1 MLDLLIYL
9 FENYISAKPKLN
21 INDITVELEEAG
33 FNDKDI
39 SSAFDWFNHLEKI
52 NNGFGLTNK
61 DSLRVLSKK
70 EYEKI
75 SSEAFT
81 FLTFLLN
88 AKILN
93 STEFEVILDQIM
105 ILNQKSINIDEM
117 RWIVMMTLWKS
128 GKENS
133 YLFVED
139 SLFQNKRTELH

>member
-9 FENYISAKPKLN
+9 FENYISTKPKLN
-21 INDITVELEEAG
+21 MNDITLELEQAG

-52 NNGFGLTNK
+52 NSGSELTNEK
-61 DSLRVLSKK
+61 SLRVLSQK

-139 SLFQNKRTELH
+139 SLFQNKRTEFH

>member
-9 FENYISAKPKLN
+9 FENYISTKPKLN
-21 INDITVELEEAG
+21 MNDITLELEEAG
-33 FNDKDI
+33 FNNKDI

-52 NNGFGLTNK
+52 NNRPKLIHKN
-61 DSLRVLSKK
+61 SLRVLSQK

-75 SSEAFT
+75 SKEGFT

>member
-9 FENYISAKPKLN
+9 FENYISTKPKLN
-21 INDITVELEEAG
+21 INAITVELEEAG
-33 FNDKDI
+33 FNNKDI
-39 SSAFDWFNHLEKI
+39 SSAFDWFNHLEKLS
-52 NNGFGLTNK
+52 NGPELTNK
-61 DSLRVLSKK
+61 NSIRVLSHK

-75 SSEAFT
+75 SKEGFT

-93 STEFEVILDQIM
+93 PTEFEVILDQIM
-105 ILNQKSINIDEM
+105 ILNQKYINIDEM

-139 SLFQNKRTELH
+139 SLFHNKRTQLH

>member
-9 FENYISAKPKLN
+9 FENYISTKPKLN
-21 INDITVELEEAG
+21 MNAITVELEEAG
-33 FNDKDI
+33 FNNKDI
-39 SSAFDWFNHLEKI
+39 STAFDWFNHLEKLS
-52 NNGFGLTNK
+52 NGPELTNK
-61 DSLRVLSKK
+61 NSIRVLSHR

-75 SSEAFT
+75 SKEGFT

-93 STEFEVILDQIM
+93 PTEFEVILDQIM
-105 ILNQKSINIDEM
+105 ILNQKYINIDEM

-139 SLFQNKRTELH
+139 SLFQNKRTQLH

>member
-1 MLDLLIYL
+1 MLDLIIYL
-9 FENYISAKPKLN
+9 FENYLSTKPKLN
-21 INDITVELEEAG
+21 MSDITLELEQAG
-33 FNDKDI
+33 FNNQDI

-52 NNGFGLTNK
+52 SEKTTLEDDK
-61 DSLRVLSKK
+61 SLRVLSQK

-75 SSEAFT
+75 SKEAFT
-81 FLTFLLN
+81 FLKFLID

-93 STEFEVILDQIM
+93 STEFEIILDQIM
-105 ILNQKSINIDEM
+105 ILNQSSINIDEM

-139 SLFQNKRTELH
+139 AIYQNKSLKLH

>member
-9 FENYISAKPKLN
+9 FENYISTKPKLN
-21 INDITVELEEAG
+21 MNAITVELEEAG
-33 FNDKDI
+33 FNNKDI
-39 SSAFDWFNHLEKI
+39 SSAFDWFNHLEKLS
-52 NNGFGLTNK
+52 NGVELTNK
-61 DSLRVLSKK
+61 NSIRVLSHK

-75 SSEAFT
+75 SKEGFT

-93 STEFEVILDQIM
+93 PTEFEVILDQIM
-105 ILNQKSINIDEM
+105 ILNQKYINIDEM

-139 SLFQNKRTELH
+139 SLFHNKRTQLH

>member
-9 FENYISAKPKLN
+9 FENFISTKPKLN
-21 INDITVELEEAG
+21 MNAITVELEEAG
-33 FNDKDI
+33 FNNKDI
-39 SSAFDWFNHLEKI
+39 ASAFDWFNHLEKLS
-52 NNGFGLTNK
+52 NGAELTNK
-61 DSLRVLSKK
+61 NSIRVLSHK

-75 SSEAFT
+75 SKEGFT

-93 STEFEVILDQIM
+93 PTEFEVILDQIM
-105 ILNQKSINIDEM
+105 ILNQKYINIDEM

-139 SLFQNKRTELH
+139 SLFQNKRTQLH

>member
-9 FENYISAKPKLN
+9 FENYISTKPKLN
-21 INDITVELEEAG
+21 MNDITVELEEAG

-52 NNGFGLTNK
+52 NNGFELTNK
-61 DSLRVLSKK
+61 DSLRVLSQK

-93 STEFEVILDQIM
+93 STEFEVIMDQIM

>member
-9 FENYISAKPKLN
+9 FENYISTKPKLN
-21 INDITVELEEAG
+21 MNAITVELEEAG
-33 FNDKDI
+33 FNNKDI
-39 SSAFDWFNHLEKI
+39 STAFDWFNHLEKLS
-52 NNGFGLTNK
+52 NGTELTNK
-61 DSLRVLSKK
+61 NSIRVLSHK

-75 SSEAFT
+75 SKEGFT

-93 STEFEVILDQIM
+93 PTEFEVILDQIM
-105 ILNQKSINIDEM
+105 ILNQKYINIDEM

-139 SLFQNKRTELH
+139 SLFQNKRTQLH

>member
-9 FENYISAKPKLN
+9 FENYISTKPKLN
-21 INDITVELEEAG
+21 MNDITVELEEAG

-52 NNGFGLTNK
+52 NNGFELTNK
-61 DSLRVLSKK
+61 DSLRVLSQK

-81 FLTFLLN
+81 FLTFLLS

-117 RWIVMMTLWKS
+117 RWIVMMTLWKR

>member
-9 FENYISAKPKLN
+9 FENYISTKPKLN
-21 INDITVELEEAG
+21 MNAITVELEEAG
-33 FNDKDI
+33 FNNKDI
-39 SSAFDWFNHLEKI
+39 STAFDWFNHLEKLSK
-52 NNGFGLTNK
+52 GPELTNK
-61 DSLRVLSKK
+61 NSIRVLSHK

-75 SSEAFT
+75 SKEGFT

-93 STEFEVILDQIM
+93 PTEFEVILDQIM
-105 ILNQKSINIDEM
+105 ILNQKYINIDEM

-139 SLFQNKRTELH
+139 SLFHNKRTQLH

>member
-9 FENYISAKPKLN
+9 FENYISTKPKLN
-21 INDITVELEEAG
+21 MNDITVELEEAG

-52 NNGFGLTNK
+52 SNGFELTNK
-61 DSLRVLSKK
+61 NSLRVLSKK

-139 SLFQNKRTELH
+139 SLFQNKRTEFH

>member
-9 FENYISAKPKLN
+9 FENYISTKPKLN
-21 INDITVELEEAG
+21 MNDITLELEEAG
-33 FNDKDI
+33 FNNKDI
-39 SSAFDWFNHLEKI
+39 SSAFEWFNHLEKI
-52 NNGFGLTNK
+52 NNSPKLTHEN
-61 DSLRVLSKK
+61 SLRVLSQK

-75 SSEAFT
+75 SKEAFT

-93 STEFEVILDQIM
+93 PTEFEVILDQIM
-105 ILNQKSINIDEM
+105 ILNQKYINIDEM

-139 SLFQNKRTELH
+139 SLFQNKRTQLH

>member
-9 FENYISAKPKLN
+9 FENYISTKPKLN
-21 INDITVELEEAG
+21 MNAITVELEEAG
-33 FNDKDI
+33 FNNKDI
-39 SSAFDWFNHLEKI
+39 SSAFEWFNHLEKLS
-52 NNGFGLTNK
+52 NGVELTNK
-61 DSLRVLSKK
+61 NSIRVLSHK

-75 SSEAFT
+75 SKEGFT

-93 STEFEVILDQIM
+93 PTEFEVILDQIM
-105 ILNQKSINIDEM
+105 ILNQKYINIDEM

-139 SLFQNKRTELH
+139 SLFHNKRTQLH

>member
-9 FENYISAKPKLN
+9 FENYISTKPKLN
-21 INDITVELEEAG
+21 MNDITLELEEAG
-33 FNDKDI
+33 FNNKDI
-39 SSAFDWFNHLEKI
+39 TSAFDWFDHLEKI
-52 NNGFGLTNK
+52 SNCPKLTHKN
-61 DSLRVLSKK
+61 SLRVLSRK

-81 FLTFLLN
+81 FITFLLN

>member
-9 FENYISAKPKLN
+9 FENYISTKPKLN
-21 INDITVELEEAG
+21 MNDITLELEEAG
-33 FNDKDI
+33 FNNKDI
-39 SSAFDWFNHLEKI
+39 SSAFDWFSHLEKI
-52 NNGFGLTNK
+52 SNSSKLFHKN
-61 DSLRVLSKK
+61 SLRVLSQK

-75 SSEAFT
+75 SKEAFT

-105 ILNQKSINIDEM
+105 ILNQKSINVDEM
-117 RWIVMMTLWKS
+117 RWIIMMTLWKS

-139 SLFQNKRTELH
+139 SLFQNKHTELH

>member
-9 FENYISAKPKLN
+9 FENYISTKPKLN
-21 INDITVELEEAG
+21 MNAITVELEEAG
-33 FNDKDI
+33 FNNKDI
-39 SSAFDWFNHLEKI
+39 SSAFDWFNHLEKLS
-52 NNGFGLTNK
+52 NGPELTNK
-61 DSLRVLSKK
+61 NSIRVLSHK

-75 SSEAFT
+75 SKEGFT

-93 STEFEVILDQIM
+93 PTEFEVILDQIM
-105 ILNQKSINIDEM
+105 ILNQKYINIDEM

-139 SLFQNKRTELH
+139 SLFHNKRTQLH

>member
-9 FENYISAKPKLN
+9 FENYISTKPKLN
-21 INDITVELEEAG
+21 MNAITVELEEAG
-33 FNDKDI
+33 FNNKDI
-39 SSAFDWFNHLEKI
+39 STAFDWFNHLEKLS
-52 NNGFGLTNK
+52 NGLELTNK
-61 DSLRVLSKK
+61 NSIRVLSQK

-75 SSEAFT
+75 SKEGFT

-93 STEFEVILDQIM
+93 PTEFEVILDQIM
-105 ILNQKSINIDEM
+105 ILNQKYINIDEM

-139 SLFQNKRTELH
+139 SLFQNKRTQLH

>member
-9 FENYISAKPKLN
+9 FENYISTKPKLN
-21 INDITVELEEAG
+21 MNAITVELEEAG
-33 FNDKDI
+33 FNNKDI
-39 SSAFDWFNHLEKI
+39 SSAFDWFNHLEKLS
-52 NNGFGLTNK
+52 NGHKLTNK
-61 DSLRVLSKK
+61 NSIRVLSQK

-75 SSEAFT
+75 SKEGFT

-93 STEFEVILDQIM
+93 PTEFEVILDQIM
-105 ILNQKSINIDEM
+105 ILNQKYINIDEM

-139 SLFQNKRTELH
+139 SLFQNKRTQLH

>member
-9 FENYISAKPKLN
+9 FENYISTKPKLN
-21 INDITVELEEAG
+21 INDITLELEEAG
-33 FNDKDI
+33 FNNKDI
-39 SSAFDWFNHLEKI
+39 SSAFDWFNHLEKLSS
-52 NNGFGLTNK
+52 GPELTNK
-61 DSLRVLSKK
+61 NSIRVLSHK

-75 SSEAFT
+75 SKEGFT

-93 STEFEVILDQIM
+93 PTEFEVILDQIM
-105 ILNQKSINIDEM
+105 ILNQKYINIDEM

-139 SLFQNKRTELH
+139 SLFQNKRTQLH

>member
-9 FENYISAKPKLN
+9 FENYISTKPKLN
-21 INDITVELEEAG
+21 MNAITVELEEAG
-33 FNDKDI
+33 FNNKDI
-39 SSAFDWFNHLEKI
+39 STAFDWFNHLEKLS
-52 NNGFGLTNK
+52 NGPELTNK
-61 DSLRVLSKK
+61 NSIRVLSHK

-75 SSEAFT
+75 SKEGFT

-93 STEFEVILDQIM
+93 PTEFEVILDQIM
-105 ILNQKSINIDEM
+105 ILNQKYINIDEM

-139 SLFQNKRTELH
+139 SLFHNKRTQLH

>member
-9 FENYISAKPKLN
+9 FENYISTKPKLN
-21 INDITVELEEAG
+21 MNAITVELEEAG
-33 FNDKDI
+33 FNNKDI
-39 SSAFDWFNHLEKI
+39 STAFDWFNHLEKLS
-52 NNGFGLTNK
+52 NGPELTNK
-61 DSLRVLSKK
+61 NSIRVLSHR

-75 SSEAFT
+75 SKEGFT

-93 STEFEVILDQIM
+93 PTEFEVILDQIM
-105 ILNQKSINIDEM
+105 ILNQKYINIDEM

-139 SLFQNKRTELH
+139 SLFHNKRTQLH

>member
-1 MLDLLIYL
+1 M
-9 FENYISAKPKLN
+9 
-21 INDITVELEEAG
+21 
-33 FNDKDI
+33 
-39 SSAFDWFNHLEKI
+39 FNHLEKI
-52 NNGFGLTNK
+52 SNGCKLTNK
-61 DSLRVLSKK
+61 NSLRVLSQK

-75 SSEAFT
+75 SSVAIT

-105 ILNQKSINIDEM
+105 ILNQKSINVDEM

>member
-9 FENYISAKPKLN
+9 FENYISTKPKLN
-21 INDITVELEEAG
+21 MNDITVELEEAG

-52 NNGFGLTNK
+52 CNGFELTNK

>member
-9 FENYISAKPKLN
+9 FENYISTKPKLN
-21 INDITVELEEAG
+21 MNAITVELEEAG
-33 FNDKDI
+33 FNNKDI
-39 SSAFDWFNHLEKI
+39 SSAFDWFNHLEKLS
-52 NNGFGLTNK
+52 NGHKLTNK
-61 DSLRVLSKK
+61 NSIRVLSQK

-75 SSEAFT
+75 SKEGFT

-93 STEFEVILDQIM
+93 PTEFEVILDQIM
-105 ILNQKSINIDEM
+105 ILNQKYINIDEM

-139 SLFQNKRTELH
+139 SLFHNKRMQLH

>member
-9 FENYISAKPKLN
+9 LENYISTKPKLN
-21 INDITVELEEAG
+21 MNAITVELEEAG
-33 FNDKDI
+33 FNNKDI
-39 SSAFDWFNHLEKI
+39 SSAFDWFNHLEKLS
-52 NNGFGLTNK
+52 NGPELTNK
-61 DSLRVLSKK
+61 NSIRVLSHK

-75 SSEAFT
+75 SKEGFT

-93 STEFEVILDQIM
+93 PTEFEVILDQIM
-105 ILNQKSINIDEM
+105 ILNQKYINIDEM

-139 SLFQNKRTELH
+139 SLFHNKRTQLH

>member
-9 FENYISAKPKLN
+9 FENYISTKPKLN
-21 INDITVELEEAG
+21 MNDITLELEEAG
-33 FNDKDI
+33 FNNKDI
-39 SSAFDWFNHLEKI
+39 TSAFDWFDHLEKI
-52 NNGFGLTNK
+52 SNCPNLIHKN
-61 DSLRVLSKK
+61 SLRVLSSK
-70 EYEKI
+70 EYDKI

-93 STEFEVILDQIM
+93 STEFEIILDQVM
-105 ILNQKSINIDEM
+105 ILNQKFINIDEM

>member
-9 FENYISAKPKLN
+9 FENYISTKPKLN
-21 INDITVELEEAG
+21 MNAITVELEEAG
-33 FNDKDI
+33 FNNKDI
-39 SSAFDWFNHLEKI
+39 SSAFDWFNHLEKLS
-52 NNGFGLTNK
+52 NGPELTNK
-61 DSLRVLSKK
+61 NSIRVLSHR

-75 SSEAFT
+75 SKEGFT

-93 STEFEVILDQIM
+93 PTEFEVILDQIM
-105 ILNQKSINIDEM
+105 ILNQKYINIDEM

-139 SLFQNKRTELH
+139 SLFHNKRTQLH

>member
-9 FENYISAKPKLN
+9 FENYISTKPKLN
-21 INDITVELEEAG
+21 TNDIALELEEAG
-33 FNDKDI
+33 FNNKDI
-39 SSAFDWFNHLEKI
+39 SSAFDWFNHLEKLSK
-52 NNGFGLTNK
+52 NSSLTHK
-61 DSLRVLSKK
+61 DSLRVLSQI

-75 SSEAFT
+75 SEEAFT
-81 FLTFLLN
+81 LLTFLIN

-93 STEFEVILDQIM
+93 STEFEIILDQIM
-105 ILNQKSINIDEM
+105 ILNQKYINIEEM

-139 SLFQNKRTELH
+139 SKYQNKQAELH

>member
-9 FENYISAKPKLN
+9 FENYISTKPKLN
-21 INDITVELEEAG
+21 MNAITVELEEAG
-33 FNDKDI
+33 FNNKDI
-39 SSAFDWFNHLEKI
+39 STAFDWFNHLEKLS
-52 NNGFGLTNK
+52 NSAELTNK
-61 DSLRVLSKK
+61 NSIRVLSHK

-75 SSEAFT
+75 SKEGFT

-93 STEFEVILDQIM
+93 PTEFEVILDQIM
-105 ILNQKSINIDEM
+105 ILNQKYINIDEM

-139 SLFQNKRTELH
+139 SLFHNKRTQLH

>member
-9 FENYISAKPKLN
+9 FENYISTKPKLN
-21 INDITVELEEAG
+21 IDDITLELEEAG
-33 FNDKDI
+33 FNNKDI

-52 NNGFGLTNK
+52 NNNSKLIHKN
-61 DSLRVLSKK
+61 SIRVLSQK

-75 SSEAFT
+75 SKEGFT

-93 STEFEVILDQIM
+93 PTEFEVILDQIM
-105 ILNQKSINIDEM
+105 ILNQKYINIDEM

-139 SLFQNKRTELH
+139 SLFQNKRTQLH

>member
-9 FENYISAKPKLN
+9 FENYISTKPKLN
-21 INDITVELEEAG
+21 MNDITVELEEAG

-52 NNGFGLTNK
+52 NNGFELTNK
-61 DSLRVLSKK
+61 DGLRVLSKK

-105 ILNQKSINIDEM
+105 ILNQKSINIDEI

-139 SLFQNKRTELH
+139 SIFQNKRTELH

>member
-9 FENYISAKPKLN
+9 FENYISTKPKLN
-21 INDITVELEEAG
+21 MNDITLELEQAG

-52 NNGFGLTNK
+52 NNGSELTNEK
-61 DSLRVLSKK
+61 SLRVLSQK

-139 SLFQNKRTELH
+139 SLFQNKRTEYH

>member
-9 FENYISAKPKLN
+9 FENYISTKPKLN
-21 INDITVELEEAG
+21 MNDITVELEEAG

-39 SSAFDWFNHLEKI
+39 SSAFDWFSHLEKI
-52 NNGFGLTNK
+52 SNGFELTNK
-61 DSLRVLSKK
+61 YSLRVLSKK

>member
-9 FENYISAKPKLN
+9 FENYISTKPKLN

-39 SSAFDWFNHLEKI
+39 SSAFEWFNHLEKI
-52 NNGFGLTNK
+52 NNGSELTNEK
-61 DSLRVLSKK
+61 SLRVLSQT

-88 AKILN
+88 AKVLN
-93 STEFEVILDQIM
+93 SIEFEVILDQIM

>member
-9 FENYISAKPKLN
+9 FENYISTKPKLN
-21 INDITVELEEAG
+21 MNAITVELEEAG
-33 FNDKDI
+33 FNNKDI
-39 SSAFDWFNHLEKI
+39 STAFDWFNHLEKLS
-52 NNGFGLTNK
+52 NGPELTNK
-61 DSLRVLSKK
+61 NSIRVLSHR

-75 SSEAFT
+75 SKEGFT

-88 AKILN
+88 ARILN
-93 STEFEVILDQIM
+93 PTEFEVILDQIM
-105 ILNQKSINIDEM
+105 ILNQKYINIDEM

-139 SLFQNKRTELH
+139 SLFQNKRTQLH